1 MATSAPQRPAA
12 PPVPNGRPGPP
23 GRRRPRAAAAL
34 ALAAV
39 VGAIVLAV
47 VLDVAGAF
55 DRTTTVVRQSA
66 PAATTR
72 GTSLNAAALYAG
84 AAPGVVDI
92 TAHSSTTTPAGPF
105 GLPRKA
111 QTTDTGTGTVID
123 RQGRILT
130 ADHVIAGATS
140 VSVIFEDG
148 TTRTAKVLGGDPAT
162 DVAVLKVN
170 PSGLKLHPLSLGSV
184 SAMRIGNPLAV
195 IGDPFDFHRS
205 LSTGVISGLDRTI
218 QAPNGFTIAHAVQT
232 DAAMNP
238 GNSGGP
244 VLDGGGQVIGVAD
257 QIATGGSG
265 ADSSTGVGFAVPI
278 DIAKSELPQLEAG
291 HAPAHAYLGV
301 SAEDATINGGKSGA
315 LVGTVAPRGPAAHDG
330 IRAGDVIVK
339 VGATSISGVN
349 DLVTAASSH
358 RPGDRVAVTIVRHG
372 TQLTRSVTLAKEP
385 TSVAT
390 AG

>member
-1 MATSAPQRPAA
+1 MATSAPQRPA
-12 PPVPNGRPGPP
+12 PVPTGRPSPP
-23 GRRRPRAAAAL
+23 GRRRAPAAAAL

-55 DRTTTVVRQSA
+55 DRQTTVVRQAA
-66 PAATTR
+66 PVATAR

-111 QTTDTGTGTVID
+111 QQTDTGTGTVID

-130 ADHVIAGATS
+130 ADHVVAGATS
-140 VSVIFEDG
+140 VSVILQDG
-148 TTRTAKVLGGDPAT
+148 TTRAAKVLGGDPAT
-162 DVAVLKVN
+162 DVAVLKVD
-170 PSGLKLHPLSLGSV
+170 PSGLKLHPLPLGSV

-244 VLDGGGQVIGVAD
+244 VLDGSGQVIGVAD

-291 HAPAHAYLGV
+291 RAPAHAYLGV
-301 SAEDATINGGKSGA
+301 SAEDATINGGTSGA
-315 LVGTVAPRGPAAHDG
+315 LVGAVAPRGPAAHGG
-330 IRAGDVIVK
+330 IQAGDVIVK
-339 VGATSISGVN
+339 VGTASIGGVN
-349 DLVTAASSH
+349 DLVTAASGH
-358 RPGDRVAVTIVRHG
+358 TPGDRVAVTVVRHG
-372 TQLTRSVTLAKEP
+372 KQLTRTVTLAKEP
-385 TSVAT
+385 SSVAT
-390 AG
+390 G

>member
-315 LVGTVAPRGPAAHDG
+315 LVGTVAPRGPA
-330 IRAGDVIVK
+330 
-339 VGATSISGVN
+339 GATSISGVN

-358 RPGDRVAVTIVRHG
+358 RPGDRVAVTVVRHG
-372 TQLTRSVTLAKEP
+372 KQLTRSVTLAKEP